1 MGGEPDRARGDR
13 SPGAVKTGGE
23 QRSRPLG
30 TPESGVPSGFPRH
43 QHRMRA
49 RMPARTILGS
59 ALRFHPGTIEGFR
72 PASLAGL
79 FHQGHWAVV
88 YGWRHQKSAVSLW
101 AWSWEI
107 PKGLRRLTPRTLGR
121 TDRHHREKG
130 PRIMTKVGGRCCR
143 RCYTGEG
150 PFAAKG
156 RPPNEQPPKSSL
168 VRYGSR
174 FRAAR
179 GVSRKRKDIGVEVE
193 PPDWARRNPDPRRL
207 GPRIPFGPDGEPRS
221 IGYPH
226 RSGGCS
232 PAPGSI
238 AGRPDP
244 GDSAGS
250 GPGASQHPRG
260 LMTRRDQGSVPPVVS
275 AQASVGESFRD
286 RDGRR
291 LRAATVQSFAFV
303 AAVLGRP

>member
-59 ALRFHPGTIEGFR
+59 ALRFHPGTIEIFR

-130 PRIMTKVGGRCCR
+130 PRIMTKVGGRCC
-143 RCYTGEG
+143 
-150 PFAAKG
+150 
-156 RPPNEQPPKSSL
+156 
-168 VRYGSR
+168 
-174 FRAAR
+174 
-179 GVSRKRKDIGVEVE
+179 
-193 PPDWARRNPDPRRL
+193 
-207 GPRIPFGPDGEPRS
+207 
-221 IGYPH
+221 
-226 RSGGCS
+226 
-232 PAPGSI
+232 
-238 AGRPDP
+238 
-244 GDSAGS
+244 
-250 GPGASQHPRG
+250 
-260 LMTRRDQGSVPPVVS
+260 
-275 AQASVGESFRD
+275 
-286 RDGRR
+286 
-291 LRAATVQSFAFV
+291 
-303 AAVLGRP
+303 